1 MGAASSCG
9 RLALGSASSDEA
21 FVVAV
26 IAALE
31 EAGLE
36 AIVVGSVAA
45 ILQGAPVTTQDLD
58 ILVRDTK
65 VNRRKVTAVGEAL
78 GGRPRLLSPLSTT
91 LRIDAQPAALDVLFD
106 ELSGGLSFQR
116 LRSRSIRIPL
126 GDHVATVARL
136 EDVLASKQAAG
147 RPKDKAQLPILRD
160 TLKVRRALTLPE
172 PAPGKRSK

>member
-1 MGAASSCG
+1 MGAVSSCG
-9 RLALGSASSDEA
+9 RSALASASSDEA
-21 FVVAV
+21 FVVTV

-65 VNRRKVTAVGEAL
+65 VNRRKVAAVGEAL
-78 GGRPRLLSPLSTT
+78 GGRPRVLSPLSTT

-106 ELSGGLSFQR
+106 EDR
-116 LRSRSIRIPL
+116 
-126 GDHVATVARL
+126 
-136 EDVLASKQAAG
+136 
-147 RPKDKAQLPILRD
+147 
-160 TLKVRRALTLPE
+160 
-172 PAPGKRSK
+172 